1 MISYR
6 FRRVK
11 AVTFHSST
19 NSKYHAKKTVLDGIT
34 FDSRK
39 EARRYSELK
48 LLEKSGRI
56 KDLRLQ
62 VPFELIPAQR
72 EPDQVGKRGG
82 KVKGKVIERAVIYK
96 ADFVYLERLDI
107 PFTDEEK
114 WVEVVEDTK
123 GVKTKEYILKRKMM
137 LYFHGIRIR
146 EV

>member
-1 MISYR
+1 M
-6 FRRVK
+6 
-11 AVTFHSST
+11 TFHSSMH
-19 NSKYHAKKTVLDGIT
+19 SKYHAKKTVLDGIT

-48 LLEKSGRI
+48 LLEKAGRI

-82 KVKGKVIERAVIYK
+82 KVKGKVIERAVVYK
-96 ADFVYLERLDI
+96 SDFVYLERLDI